1 MLGKGRFLK
10 TVLCVHD
17 TGGLVVVKVFYKR
30 EDVPDLRPYAQ
41 QLLVIRWGPPACDDP
56 CNRGAGAG
64 TTSKKPGSGS
74 AACRICHA
82 GC

>member
-41 QLLVIRWGPPACDDP
+41 QLLVIRWAPPACDHP
-56 CNRGAGAG
+56 CNWGPSAG
-64 TTSKKPGSGS
+64 TISKMWGSGS
-74 AACRICHA
+74 AACRLHRA

>member
-1 MLGKGRFLK
+1 MK

-41 QLLVIRWGPPACDDP
+41 QLLVIRWAPPACDVRCD
-56 CNRGAGAG
+56 RGAGAG
-64 TTSKKPGSGS
+64 ITRKKPGSRR
-74 AACRICHA
+74 AACRMRRAAC
-82 GC
+82 